1 MYNLVENA
9 NLVPGSKV
17 YCDNL
22 FTSLDL
28 LNHMSAKGVGVIGT
42 TRQNRLNNIP
52 LPKKKDVAKKER
64 GYLHACYEREDKII
78 LV

>member
-1 MYNLVENA
+1 
-9 NLVPGSKV
+9 
-17 YCDNL
+17 
-22 FTSLDL
+22 
-28 LNHMSAKGVGVIGT
+28 MSAKGVGVVGT

-64 GYLHACYEREDKII
+64 GYLDACYEREDKII